1 MVINMKALI
10 ATNEQRETG
19 YRVAEVV
26 PQETFHADMPLFW
39 IDCSD
44 EIVADRYWFNPENNQ
59 FVKFPEPE
67 TTQPQTQGTQDL

>member
-1 MVINMKALI
+1 MKALI
-10 ATNEQRETG
+10 DSSDIRETG
-19 YRVAEVV
+19 YRVAQVE

-67 TTQPQTQGTQDL
+67 MVQPQTQGTQDL

>member
-1 MVINMKALI
+1 MKALI
-10 ATNEQRETG
+10 ATNEPRETG
-19 YRVAEVV
+19 YRVAEVA

-44 EIVADRYWFNPENNQ
+44 EIVADRYWFNPENSQ

-67 TTQPQTQGTQDL
+67 TQQPQTTGTQDL

>member
-10 ATNEQRETG
+10 ATNEPRETG
-19 YRVAEVV
+19 YRVAQVES
-26 PQETFHADMPLFW
+26 QETFHADMPLFW
-39 IDCSD
+39 VDCSD

-67 TTQPQTQGTQDL
+67 TQQPQTTGTQDL

>member
-1 MVINMKALI
+1 MVMNMKALI
-10 ATNEQRETG
+10 ATNEPRETG
-19 YRVAEVV
+19 YRVAQVE

-59 FVKFPEPE
+59 FVKFSEPPLPEEIPV
-67 TTQPQTQGTQDL
+67 TKA